1 MDVYLIV
8 LVMTAVTY
16 IPRLA
21 PFLFFKTESIN
32 PEFKR
37 FLSYIPYA
45 ALGALILP
53 GSISAVGG
61 KSAVSAIAILVTAL
75 TAWFNGSIIV
85 SVTVSVAAVYFML
98 AAGF

>member
-1 MDVYLIV
+1 MDVYPVV
-8 LVMTAVTY
+8 LVMAAATY

-32 PEFKR
+32 PEFKK
-37 FLSYIPYA
+37 FLSFIPYA

-53 GSISAVGG
+53 GSLSAVSGRPG
-61 KSAVSAIAILVTAL
+61 VSAIAIIATAV
-75 TAWFNGSIIV
+75 TAWFNGSLL
-85 SVTVSVAAVYFML
+85 VSVAVSVVSVYLML